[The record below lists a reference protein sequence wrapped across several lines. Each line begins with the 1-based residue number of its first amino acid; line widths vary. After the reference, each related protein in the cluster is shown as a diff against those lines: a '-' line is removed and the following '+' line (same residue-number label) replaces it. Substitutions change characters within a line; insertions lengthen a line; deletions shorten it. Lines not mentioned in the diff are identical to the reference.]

1 MSTDRTAPVP
11 GLSSDALRALAA
23 QAGVGRCVVCGP
35 LCGGGWDSLPSTFD
49 TEHLQRV
56 GTLRRDGVED
66 PTLLEHHPRG
76 THGWSADA
84 PIAPAFFPYNRCD
97 VWVCRACARP
107 FLRYTEYGG
116 YYEDARIRALDA
128 ALLDDARP

>member
-1 MSTDRTAPVP
+1 MSAEPLPQMLADDLRT
-11 GLSSDALRALAA
+11 LAA
-23 QAGVGRCVVCGP
+23 AAQPGRCGVCAP
-35 LCGGGWDSLPSTFD
+35 LVCAGWDSVPSTFD
-49 TEHLQRV
+49 VSALQCV
-56 GTLRRDGVED
+56 GTLRRDDLEE

-76 THGWSADA
+76 THAWSVDA
-84 PIAPAFFPYNRCD
+84 PIAPAFYPYNRCA

-116 YYEDARIRALDA
+116 YYEDRRIRALDA